1 MNDPWAIV
9 VLLAAPVV
17 IFILYKV
24 FHKKPEVTSLEADVP
39 TPETANQGM
48 LTAIVIEESLESPD
62 YNYNKDNTTEE
73 ELIAVITAAISAMTQ
88 KHPSGFRVVSFK
100 KRGNW
105 KFSN

>member
-9 VLLAAPVV
+9 VLLAAPAV
-17 IFILYKV
+17 IFILYKI
-24 FHKKPEVTSLEADVP
+24 FQKKPEVESLDANTP
-39 TPETANQGM
+39 TPETE
-48 LTAIVIEESLESPD
+48 TAIAIEKSLESIKSLSSL
-62 YNYNKDNTTEE
+62 NCIEDNATEE

-100 KRGNW
+100 KRGSW